1 MVAGEKWRRGGL
13 TKIGSTRQMTEAW
26 IIDACRTPRGIGK
39 VGKGALADFH
49 PQHLAATVLKAIA
62 ERNNLNTA
70 EVDDIIWGTS
80 SQRGKQGGDMGRM
93 AALDAG
99 YDTKASGM
107 TLDRFCG
114 SGITTVN
121 LAAASIMSGMEDL
134 VIAGGTEMMSYTAST
149 ADPNSVGLLDGGN
162 LRLRAR
168 HPQTQQGICADAI
181 ATLEGINRQAVDEL
195 ALVSQ
200 QRADHAIRNGHFDKS
215 LVPVYREDGTLAL
228 DREEFPRPQTTMEG
242 LAGLKP
248 AFAAMAGVPIDE
260 QGTTLG
266 GLINRVYPD
275 LKIEHIHHAG
285 NSSGV
290 VDGAGAVLLASPA
303 YAEAHGL
310 KPRARVIAMANI
322 GDSPTLMLN
331 APVPAARK
339 VLAKAGLT
347 IDDIDLFE
355 INEAFSV
362 VAEKFIRDLKL
373 DRDKVNVNGGA
384 MALGHPIGATGSILI
399 GTILDELERRDLRR
413 GLVTMCAAGGM
424 APAIII
430 ERI

>member
-1 MVAGEKWRRGGL
+1 MA
-13 TKIGSTRQMTEAW
+13 EAL

-39 VGKGALADFH
+39 IGKGALAEIH
-49 PQHLAATVLKAIA
+49 PQQLAATVLKALA
-62 ERNNLNTA
+62 ERNQLRTA
-70 EVDDIIWGTS
+70 EVDDIVWGTS
-80 SQRGKQGGDMGRM
+80 TQRGKQGGDLGRM

-99 YDTKASGM
+99 YDIRASAV

-121 LAAASIMSGMEDL
+121 IAAASIMSGMEDL
-134 VIAGGTEMMSYTAST
+134 VIAGGTEMMSYTTSM
-149 ADPNSVGLLDGGN
+149 ADPTSPGLMDQGN
-162 LRLRAR
+162 MRLRAR

-181 ATLEGINRQAVDEL
+181 ATLEGITRQAVDEL

-200 QRADHAIRNGHFDKS
+200 QRADHAIKNGHFEKS
-215 LVPVYREDGTLAL
+215 LIPVYREDGSLAL
-228 DREEFPRPQTTMEG
+228 DHEQFPRPQTTLEG
-242 LAGLKP
+242 LSQLKP
-248 AFAAMAGVPIDE
+248 AFEAMAAFPINE
-260 QGTTLG
+260 EGLTLG
-266 GLINRVYPD
+266 GLINKVYPD
-275 LKIEHIHHAG
+275 LKINHVHHAG

-290 VDGAGAVLLASPA
+290 VDGAAAVLLASES
-303 YAEAHGL
+303 YAAAHGM
-310 KPRARVIAMANI
+310 KPRARVVAMANM

-347 IDDIDLFE
+347 LDDIDLFE

-399 GTILDELERRDLRR
+399 GTVLDELERRDLKR
-413 GLVTMCAAGGM
+413 GLVTMCAGGGM

-430 ERI
+430 ERM

>member
-1 MVAGEKWRRGGL
+1 MP
-13 TKIGSTRQMTEAW
+13 EAW
-26 IIDACRTPRGIGK
+26 IIDAVRTPRGIGK
-39 VGKGALADFH
+39 VGKGALAEHH
-49 PQHLAATVLKAIA
+49 PQHLAATVLKALA
-62 ERNNLNTA
+62 ERNHLNTA

-80 SQRGKQGGDMGRM
+80 SQRGKQGGDLGRM

-99 YDTKASGM
+99 YDVKASGV

-121 LAAASIMSGMEDL
+121 LAAAQIMSGMEDL

-149 ADPNSVGLLDGGN
+149 ADPSSPPFMDSGN
-162 LRLRAR
+162 LSLRAK
-168 HPQTQQGICADAI
+168 HPQSHQGVCADAI
-181 ATLEGINRQAVDEL
+181 ATLEGITREDVDKL

-200 QRADHAIRNGHFDKS
+200 QRAAVAMAEGRFDKS
-215 LVPVYREDGTLAL
+215 IVPVHREDGSVAL
-228 DREEFPRPQTTMEG
+228 DKDEFPRPNTTLEG
-242 LAGLKP
+242 LSALKP
-248 AFAAMAGVPIDE
+248 SFAAMAEFPLDDK
-260 QGTTLG
+260 GTTFG
-266 GLINRVYPD
+266 GLIRQVHPD

-290 VDGAGAVLLASPA
+290 VDGAAAILLASPE
-303 YAEAHGL
+303 YAKAHGL
-310 KPRARVIAMANI
+310 KPRARVLATANV

-331 APVPAARK
+331 APVPAAKK
-339 VLAKAGLT
+339 VLEKAGLT
-347 IDDIDLFE
+347 VDDIDLWE
-355 INEAFSV
+355 INEAFAV

-399 GTILDELERRDLRR
+399 GTVLDELERRGLKR

-430 ERI
+430 ERM